1 MNLKNTSTSQR
12 SSSKATYKKEMEKE
26 IELKG
31 IPKALMPF
39 VG

>member
-1 MNLKNTSTSQR
+1 MNLKNTSTSR
-12 SSSKATYKKEMEKE
+12 TSSFKAAYKKEMEKE

-31 IPKALMPF
+31 IPKTLMSF

>member
-1 MNLKNTSTSQR
+1 MNLRSTLT
-12 SSSKATYKKEMEKE
+12 SSSKVAYKKEMEKE

-31 IPKALMPF
+31 IPKTLMPF

>member
-1 MNLKNTSTSQR
+1 MNLRNTSTSR
-12 SSSKATYKKEMEKE
+12 TSSSKVAYRKEMDKE